1 MEHDAG
7 WPMDHGFHE
16 WLMRACER
24 EVITGEGETKA
35 ALMWLPRP
43 VGIFLFKHSNGSM
56 AVNKP
61 EKCIGL

>member
-1 MEHDAG
+1 
-7 WPMDHGFHE
+7 
-16 WLMRACER
+16 MRACER

-43 VGIFLFKHSNGSM
+43 VGIFLFKHSNDSM